1 MPAAKSDHV
10 QRAVSRGPAGRAA
23 LARMTTFGRLLP
35 RLTDG
40 NVTPAATHDIIVGR
54 RRAFRWMPVLF
65 SNDLVHGSWWFVL
78 GSLFTTI
85 VSAILLANLYVSVV
99 GEEDSILTLE
109 YETASWTLLVFS
121 GLVYTVG
128 SVVFTRALYLPR
140 LPPLMPCW
148 RHVATDEL
156 LASWLFLLGTLPAVP
171 YCALFLASRDA
182 MLYWCML
189 AAGVFA
195 VLACAIFVYVC
206 YPSER
211 QTSIA
216 LHALERLVGK
226 RESLTVHFENDLLFA
241 SWMAFVGCFI
251 ATGAF
256 LLYTLYA
263 GISEDH
269 HCGGACLFLNISS
282 TVDCALFL
290 VGSAYFVAGS
300 YSEDKPEPGET
311 AAAASRA

>member
-1 MPAAKSDHV
+1 MQPLK
-10 QRAVSRGPAGRAA
+10 
-23 LARMTTFGRLLP
+23 RMTTFGRLLP

-40 NVTPAATHDIIVGR
+40 NISPSATRSIIVAR

-65 SNDLVHGSWWFVL
+65 SNDLVHGSWWYVL

-85 VSAILLANLYVSVV
+85 VSGILLANLYVLILDKDKTILST
-99 GEEDSILTLE
+99 EDNTAAWALLTL
-109 YETASWTLLVFS
+109 S
-121 GLVYTVG
+121 GLVYTIG
-128 SVVFTRALYLPR
+128 SLVFTRALYLPR
-140 LPPLMPCW
+140 LPPLIPGW

-156 LASWLFLLGTLPAVP
+156 LASWLFLVGTLPAVP

-189 AAGVFA
+189 AASLFA
-195 VLACAIFVYVC
+195 VFACAIFVYVC

-211 QTSIA
+211 KTSIA
-216 LHALERLVGK
+216 LETLERLFGP
-226 RESLTVHFENDLLFA
+226 RESLRVHCENDLLFA

-256 LLYTLYA
+256 LLYTLYEGLYA
-263 GISEDH
+263 HSG
-269 HCGGACLFLNISS
+269 CGRACLFLHISS

-290 VGSAYFVAGS
+290 IGSAYFVAGS
-300 YSEDKPEPGET
+300 YSEDALEPGESAVIDMVPLPSSPLPGAT
-311 AAAASRA
+311 VASTTR

>member
-1 MPAAKSDHV
+1 MP
-10 QRAVSRGPAGRAA
+10 
-23 LARMTTFGRLLP
+23 LTRMSTFSRLLP
-35 RLTDG
+35 RLTNG
-40 NVTPAATHDIIVGR
+40 NISYAATRDIIVSR
-54 RRAFRWMPVLF
+54 RRAFRWLPVLF

-85 VSAILLANLYVSVV
+85 VSAILLANIYISVV
-99 GEEDSILTLE
+99 GEEGTILSEE
-109 YETASWTLLVFS
+109 YDTASWALLVFS

-189 AAGVFA
+189 AAGIFA

-211 QTSIA
+211 KTSIA
-216 LHALERLVGK
+216 LHTLERIFGE
-226 RESLTVHFENDLLFA
+226 RESLRVHFENDLLFA
-241 SWMAFVGCFI
+241 SWMAYVGCFI

-256 LLYTLYA
+256 MLYTLYA
-263 GISEDH
+263 GISPEM

-300 YSEDKPEPGET
+300 YSEDKPEPGEMVS
-311 AAAASRA
+311 A